1 MMSMRP
7 KMLFVIKSSANE
19 RQKTLHKCETQ
30 NETVFRIRLRH
41 PETINSVSLNSVSR
55 IRQTDVQ
62 PFLHLEVSCCWIA
75 HTVNK
80 TSSKH

>member
-1 MMSMRP
+1 MRNT
-7 KMLFVIKSSANE
+7 KRILF
-19 RQKTLHKCETQ
+19 H
-30 NETVFRIRLRH
+30 IRLRH

-55 IRQTDVQ
+55 IKQTDAKPVM
-62 PFLHLEVSCCWIA
+62 HLEVSCFWIA